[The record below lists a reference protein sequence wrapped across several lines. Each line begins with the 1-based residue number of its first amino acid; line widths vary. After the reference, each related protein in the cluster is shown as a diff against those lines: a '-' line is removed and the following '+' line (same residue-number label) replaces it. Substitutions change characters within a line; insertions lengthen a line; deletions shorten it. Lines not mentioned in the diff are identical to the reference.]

1 MAEERIYQK
10 ANILAAS
17 IFNRANAKLAGNE
30 NANVLGV
37 VQEQLHEWQQLTK
50 DNGFSLV
57 GIDLYVP
64 DQLAN
69 AQRLLLKTEFAARGF
84 QYEEQNS
91 PVKNTYDA
99 TLSNTALDSANPG
112 GASVTSHPELN
123 VRGMPLQRY
132 YIYDDELEKTAN
144 SSNDNRN
151 DYQLSL
157 KFSPQIDSP
166 RLKDRAVYKPGEKP
180 PAPIPRMDLTI
191 RPNI

>member
-1 MAEERIYQK
+1 MVEERLYQK
-10 ANILAAS
+10 AKILATS
-17 IFNRANAKLAGNE
+17 IYNRANAKLAGNG

-57 GIDLYVP
+57 GIDLYLP

-91 PVKNTYDA
+91 PIKNTYDA
-99 TLSNTALDSANPG
+99 TLGNTALDSANPG

-123 VRGMPLQRY
+123 VRGMPLQRF

-166 RLKDRAVYKPGEKP
+166 RLKDRAVYRPGEKP
-180 PAPIPRMDLTI
+180 PTPMPRMDLTI
-191 RPNI
+191 RPN